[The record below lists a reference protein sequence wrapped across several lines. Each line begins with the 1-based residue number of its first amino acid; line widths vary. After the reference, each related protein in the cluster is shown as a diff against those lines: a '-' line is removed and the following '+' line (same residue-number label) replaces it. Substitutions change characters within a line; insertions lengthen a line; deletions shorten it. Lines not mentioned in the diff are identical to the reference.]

1 MNRSFTSVTLSI
13 ALFGALVFVACR
25 KDNNSGNTTPPPTG
39 DTTSVARTDEDS
51 LKYLMY
57 RIMQVTYEDG
67 GRDTRSTLP
76 TYYWYS
82 NVPALNPLSSSY
94 AKAED
99 LLEVMKG
106 YAKGGTSAS
115 LDRYS
120 FLDRTGSLS
129 SALED
134 GVSEKINNP
143 RLSATGTYGME
154 VTFAMDGSYKTHLE
168 ILYADK
174 NSPAGLKGLTR
185 GDEITAING
194 DTALSY
200 YKSSNIDKIVDAI
213 YNSSTVTLTVT
224 KFNGAKSD
232 YTINAGTFNINPVLF
247 DTTYTV
253 NGSKVGYFVFYTY
266 TSTINSKGAYTNTKN
281 ILDALFTKFK
291 GEGVTNMIV
300 DLRYNGGGSVATAEY
315 LDSVLAPA
323 SAANKTMYYYKY
335 NDKLSALGSSIGLDA
350 SVNFPANTGGF
361 ALNNIFFITSRNTA
375 SASELTLNN
384 LKPYM
389 SGKLFTVGDTS
400 YGKPV
405 GFISFTI
412 NKYDSTHKEKYM
424 ADLYAINFATENA
437 NHVGGYYTG
446 IPADKL
452 AYDYVDLPWGH
463 TSDANLKSI
472 FYYITNGS
480 FPAAPTGARVASSS
494 EGNNNRAAITNSIA
508 SPRFNGMVDYRT
520 GKRAK

>member
-1 MNRSFTSVTLSI
+1 MNNSFTSVTLRV
-13 ALFGALVFVACR
+13 ALFGALVFAACR
-25 KDNNSGNTTPPPTG
+25 KDNNSGGTTNPPTG
-39 DTTSVARTDEDS
+39 DTTSVAKTDEDS

-67 GRDTRSTLP
+67 GRDTHSTLP
-76 TYYWYS
+76 TYFWYS
-82 NVPALNPLSSSY
+82 NVPSLNPLSSTY

-106 YAKGGTSAS
+106 YAKGGTSSS

-120 FLDRTGSLS
+120 FLDRTGTLS
-129 SALED
+129 SALQD
-134 GVSEKINNP
+134 GVSEINNP
-143 RLSATGTYGME
+143 KLSATGTYGIE
-154 VTFAMDGSYKTHLE
+154 VTFAMDQSYKTHLE

-213 YNSSTVTLTVT
+213 YNSTNVTLTVK
-224 KFNGAKSD
+224 KFNGASSD
-232 YTINAGTFNINPVLF
+232 YAINAGTFNINPVLF

-253 NGSKVGYFVFYTY
+253 NGKKVGYFVFYTY
-266 TSTINSKGAYTNTKN
+266 TSTINSKGAYTNTKT
-281 ILDALFTKFK
+281 ILDALFSRFK
-291 GEGVTNMIV
+291 GEGVTEMIV
-300 DLRYNGGGSVATAEY
+300 DLRYNGGGSVTTAEY

-323 SAANKTMYYYKY
+323 AAANKPMYYYSY
-335 NDKLSALGSSIGLDA
+335 NDKLTAQGSAIGLDTKID
-350 SVNFPANTGGF
+350 FPSTTGGF
-361 ALNNIFFITSRNTA
+361 NLNNIFFITSRSTA

-384 LKPYM
+384 LKPYLP
-389 SGKLFTVGDTS
+389 GKVFTVGDST

-405 GFISFTI
+405 GFIAFTI
-412 NKYDSTHKEKYM
+412 NKYDSLHKEKYM

-437 NHVGGYYTG
+437 NHVGGYYSG
-446 IPADKL
+446 IAADKY

-463 TSDANLKSI
+463 ASDANLKSI
-472 FYYITNGS
+472 FAYLTNGS
-480 FPAAPTGARVASSS
+480 FPAAPTGGRVAGDNS
-494 EGNNNRAAITNSIA
+494 NNRARITNSIS

-520 GKRAK
+520 GKRVR